1 MEVACQ
7 ITRDEVSVM
16 TRPEA
21 IEAIVL
27 ATSTNET
34 KARGKVR
41 KVTFEIPAE
50 GPNPFEG
57 LGGERIHIVV
67 VRLNNDETP
76 AQPTETDEEGRKRR
90 FHEMN
95 PAAQIAMSCQ
105 SPSFRE
111 FLRARE
117 GYLHDDAHTCD
128 SWVKAV
134 LGIQS
139 KTEVQP
145 GTGAFAKWNEMRGN
159 FEVWLKYERAA

>member
-1 MEVACQ
+1 M
-7 ITRDEVSVM
+7 S
-16 TRPEA
+16 RPEA

-34 KARGKVR
+34 KAKGRVR

-76 AQPTETDEEGRKRR
+76 AQPIETDEEGRKRR

-95 PAAQIAMSCQ
+95 PAAQIAMSCS

-111 FLRARE
+111 YIQKTHDPALQ
-117 GYLHDDAHTCD
+117 DDAAACD
-128 SWVKAV
+128 TWVKRYLNV
-134 LGIQS
+134 RS
-139 KTEVQP
+139 KTEVTP
-145 GTGAFAKWNEMRGN
+145 GTTAFAFWAELRGSY
-159 FEVWLKYERAA
+159 ETWLKYERAA

>member
-1 MEVACQ
+1 
-7 ITRDEVSVM
+7 M

-34 KARGKVR
+34 KAKGRVR
-41 KVTFEIPAE
+41 KVTFEIPAD

-76 AQPTETDEEGRKRR
+76 AQPVETDEEGRKRR

-111 FLRARE
+111 FLRSRE
-117 GYLHDDAHTCD
+117 GYIHDDADTAD
-128 SWVKAV
+128 AWVK
-134 LGIQS
+134 GILRVRS
-139 KTEVQP
+139 KTDVTP
-145 GTGAFAKWNEMRGN
+145 GSQAFAKWHELRGN
-159 FEVWLKYERAA
+159 YEVWLKYERAA

>member
-1 MEVACQ
+1 M
-7 ITRDEVSVM
+7 S
-16 TRPEA
+16 RPEA

-50 GPNPFEG
+50 GANPFEG

-76 AQPTETDEEGRKRR
+76 VALIESDEEGRKRR

-95 PAAQIAMSCQ
+95 PAAQIAMSCS

-111 FLRARE
+111 FVRTRHAPSIE
-117 GYLHDDAHTCD
+117 DDALACD
-128 SWVKAV
+128 RWVKHFLRV
-134 LGIQS
+134 QS

-145 GTGAFAKWNEMRGN
+145 GTEAFGIWAELRGTY
-159 FEVWLKYERAA
+159 EAWLRYEKAA

>member
-1 MEVACQ
+1 M
-7 ITRDEVSVM
+7 S
-16 TRPEA
+16 RPEA

-34 KARGKVR
+34 KSKGRVR
-41 KVTFEIPAE
+41 KVTFEIPAD

-57 LGGERIHIVV
+57 MGGERIHIVC

-76 AQPTETDEEGRKRR
+76 AEPIESDEEGRRRR

-111 FLRARE
+111 YLRIH
-117 GYLHDDAHTCD
+117 YNYKSDDKDSCD
-128 SWVKAV
+128 SWIKGL
-134 LGIQS
+134 LGVSS
-139 KTEVQP
+139 KTEVVP
-145 GTGAFAKWNEMRGN
+145 GRQAFARWADLRGSY
-159 FEVWLKYERAA
+159 EVWLKYERAA